1 MPCRDATELFF
12 ADARAAAVRAGVEP
26 PKTLVIRKR
35 KHPSSELAKLAQALM
50 ESIEQCQRAILDRA
64 PQYLSRSAG
73 MSVQEKDQS
82 DNFIRN
88 NIKAIHLVVQKLDLA
103 TNDTG
108 DTSDLMKH
116 HQGQV
121 RVAQEF
127 AKDAVNMFSE
137 QKTYRK
143 QQADL
148 FKRPTASSV
157 MLPQDLTD
165 GAAPAAPADSQ
176 GDQEQILEEEN
187 AALLREMQC
196 LNSQVDDVKRKLM
209 EISELSSLFNTEVP
223 SPLSRGFGCEC
234 CAVQIIRQHDTID
247 TMHEHTEVATHNM
260 VEGNSNL
267 EQATKDGFG
276 TRLMMVIFLLVASA
290 CILFLD
296 WYQ

>member
-1 MPCRDATELFF
+1 MGREWSMPCRDATELFF

-234 CAVQIIRQHDTID
+234 CAVQIIRQHDTI
-247 TMHEHTEVATHNM
+247 
-260 VEGNSNL
+260 
-267 EQATKDGFG
+267 
-276 TRLMMVIFLLVASA
+276 
-290 CILFLD
+290 
-296 WYQ
+296 